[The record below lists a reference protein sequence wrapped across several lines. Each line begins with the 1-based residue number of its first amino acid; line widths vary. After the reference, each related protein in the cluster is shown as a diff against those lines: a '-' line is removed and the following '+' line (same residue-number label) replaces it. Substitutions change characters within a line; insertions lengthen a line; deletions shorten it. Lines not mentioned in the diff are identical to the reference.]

1 MEEYWYWICSIGGL
15 YRDGIRRLIEYFGD
29 PKYLFYAKDKEING
43 LPILN
48 AAEKKAL
55 VQAKNNTDID
65 KEYHNRRKKGI
76 DFISIGHPAYPGRL
90 KAIPDPPFGLF
101 YKGTLPG
108 EETYAA
114 AIIGARRCSG
124 YGRQMAE
131 EIGERLAFSGI
142 HTISGM
148 ALGVDG
154 FGQCAALRAGGNSYG
169 VLGSGVDICYPK
181 RNREL
186 YDALAVQGGI
196 LSEYPPGTQPLP
208 IHFPLRNRIISGL
221 SDVVIVVEAKEKSGS
236 LITADCAL
244 EQGRD
249 VYVVPGRMN
258 DELSRGSNLLIAQ
271 GAGIITGVDA
281 LLKELGVEGEK
292 ERKNKKNKI
301 TLETK
306 ENLVYSC
313 LDFNSKSLD
322 QILSTVNLPVKEL
335 AGVLIS
341 LELKGLV
348 KESAKNFYEKI

>member
-15 YRDGIRRLIEYFGD
+15 YRDGIRRLTEYFGD

-131 EIGERLAFSGI
+131 EIGERLALSGI

-181 RNREL
+181 RNRDL

-341 LELKGLV
+341 LQLKGLV

>member
-131 EIGERLAFSGI
+131 EIGERLALSGI

>member
-1 MEEYWYWICSIGGL
+1 MEEYWYWICSIRGL
-15 YRDGIRRLIEYFGD
+15 YRNEIGRLIEYFGN
-29 PKYLFYAKDKEING
+29 PQYLFYAKEKEINS
-43 LPILN
+43 LPFLN
-48 AAEKKAL
+48 EADKKAL
-55 VQAKNNTDID
+55 VRDKNKTDID

-76 DFISIGHPAYPGRL
+76 DFISIGHPAYPLRL

-101 YKGTLPG
+101 YKGSLPG

-131 EIGERLAFSGI
+131 EIGQELALRGI
-142 HTISGM
+142 HIISGM

-181 RNREL
+181 RNLNL
-186 YDALAVQGGI
+186 YKALEEQGGI

-221 SDVVIVVEAKEKSGS
+221 SDVVVVVEAKEKSGS

-281 LLKELGVEGEK
+281 LLRELGIEGEK

-322 QILSTVNLPVKEL
+322 QILSDANLPVKEL

-341 LELKGLV
+341 LQLKGLV

>member
-15 YRDGIRRLIEYFGD
+15 YRDGIRRLTEYFGD

-48 AAEKKAL
+48 TAEKKAL

-131 EIGERLAFSGI
+131 EIGERLALSGI

-181 RNREL
+181 RNRDL

-341 LELKGLV
+341 LQLKGLV

>member
-1 MEEYWYWICSIGGL
+1 MEEYWYWLCSISGL
-15 YRDGIRRLIEYFGD
+15 YREGIRRLTEYFGN
-29 PKYLFYAKDKEING
+29 PKYLFYAKEKEIYR

-48 AAEKKAL
+48 DAEKNAL
-55 VQAKNNTDID
+55 IQAKKNTDID

-90 KAIPDPPFGLF
+90 KAISDPPYGLF
-101 YKGTLPG
+101 FKGKLPG

-131 EIGERLAFSGI
+131 EMGEKLALKGI
-142 HTISGM
+142 HIISGM

-154 FGQCAALRAGGNSYG
+154 FGQRAALRAGGNSYG

-181 RNREL
+181 RNRDL
-186 YDALAVQGGI
+186 YDALEVQGGI

-208 IHFPLRNRIISGL
+208 VHFPLRNRIISGL

-258 DELSRGSNLLIAQ
+258 DELSMGSNLLIAQ

-281 LLKELGVEGEK
+281 LLWELGVEGEK

-322 QILSTVNLPVKEL
+322 QILSDANLPVKEL

-341 LELKGLV
+341 LQLKGLV

>member
-15 YRDGIRRLIEYFGD
+15 YRDGIRRLTEYFGD

-131 EIGERLAFSGI
+131 EIGERLALSGI

-154 FGQCAALRAGGNSYG
+154 FGQCAALRAGGNSFG

-181 RNREL
+181 RNRDL

-341 LELKGLV
+341 LQLKGLV

>member
-1 MEEYWYWICSIGGL
+1 MEEYWYWICSIRGL
-15 YRDGIRRLIEYFGD
+15 YRDRIRCLTEYFGD
-29 PKYLFYAKDKEING
+29 PRYLFYAKEKEIAS

-48 AAEKKAL
+48 EAEKKAL

-76 DFISIGHPAYPGRL
+76 DFISIGHPAYPPRL
-90 KAIPDPPFGLF
+90 KEIPDPPFGLF
-101 YKGTLPG
+101 YKGKLP
-108 EETYAA
+108 EEKIYAV
-114 AIIGARRCSG
+114 AIIGARRCST

-131 EIGERLAFSGI
+131 NLGEKLAARGI
-142 HTISGM
+142 PIISGM

-154 FGQCAALRAGGNSYG
+154 YGQCAALRAGGESYG

-181 RNREL
+181 RNRDL
-186 YDALAVQGGI
+186 YNALAEQGGI

-208 IHFPLRNRIISGL
+208 VHFPMRNRIISGL
-221 SDVVIVVEAKEKSGS
+221 SDVVIVVEAKVKSGS

-258 DELSRGSNLLIAQ
+258 DELSMGSNLLIAQ

-281 LLKELGVEGEK
+281 LLKELGLEGEK
-292 ERKNKKNKI
+292 ESKNKKNKI

-313 LDFNSKSLD
+313 LDFNSKSLN
-322 QILSTVNLPVKEL
+322 QILSATNLQVKEL

-341 LELKGLV
+341 LQLKGLV